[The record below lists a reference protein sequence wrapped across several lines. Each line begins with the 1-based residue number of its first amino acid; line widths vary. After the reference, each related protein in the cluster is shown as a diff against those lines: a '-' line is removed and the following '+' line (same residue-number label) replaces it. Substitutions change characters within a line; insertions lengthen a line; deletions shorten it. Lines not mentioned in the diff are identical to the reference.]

1 MTETAPAP
9 TPAPAPVRSSAI
21 FLAGTLVCF
30 VVPPL
35 ALGLLVRD
43 SPPPLAL
50 VAVAL
55 AELVSAVVLVFWWLR
70 RRSLAPADVGLTS
83 RHWVRD
89 ALLGA
94 AIVPPRLLL
103 EVGVLIPMAG
113 GAENPGVQ
121 EVLAYASA
129 GVAALAATLVLGVV
143 GGGLAEELY
152 FRGFLLGAL
161 PTAFVHRKA
170 ALYGAAAVSI
180 LLFSVLH
187 LPTSGPDI
195 AAIVLASVVY
205 TGLFLLTRRL
215 TATVVAHSLWNVS
228 AVVTV
233 LAVYG

>member
-1 MTETAPAP
+1 MTDTAV
-9 TPAPAPVRSSAI
+9 TPAPAPVRSSAV
-21 FLAGTLVCF
+21 FLAGAFVCF

-35 ALGLLVRD
+35 ALGLLFRD

-55 AELVSAVVLVFWWLR
+55 TELVSAVVLVFWWLR
-70 RRSLAPADVGLTS
+70 RRSLTRSDVGLTS

-121 EVLAYASA
+121 EVLTNASA

-161 PTAFVHRKA
+161 PKTFVHRRA

-187 LPTSGPDI
+187 LPTTGPDI

-215 TATVVAHSLWNVS
+215 TATVVAHSLWNAS
-228 AVVTV
+228 VVFTV